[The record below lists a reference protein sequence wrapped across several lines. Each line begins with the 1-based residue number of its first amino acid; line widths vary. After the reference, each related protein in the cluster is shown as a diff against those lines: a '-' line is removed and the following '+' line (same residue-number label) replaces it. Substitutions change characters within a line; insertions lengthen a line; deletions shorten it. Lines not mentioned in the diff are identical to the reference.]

1 MKVKFLNKKLWKE
14 YYAVLSAISVIAS
27 LIFLFVD
34 IPEKSKI
41 ICLIAFCII
50 LVVTFLI
57 MWCRANKL
65 KKVSLKINNSTI
77 EIESGNIFSEQ
88 GFKVIAFNEFF
99 DTQVDDV
106 LIAKNTLNGKY
117 ITQFYPRPADLDA
130 IIDSD
135 SHSKECIIDD
145 TCHRN
150 IGKTKQYKLGTIIK
164 NGEFFLLAFAHFDKD
179 NRAFLE
185 INDYTACLMNMWNEC
200 DIHYGGNTVVLPLL
214 GSGITRFHG
223 YENITDQEL
232 LEIIIWTFKVSR
244 IRFQYPAKA
253 KIVLTDKCL
262 DKISLYDVKKRF
274 ES

>member
-1 MKVKFLNKKLWKE
+1 MKVKLWNKKLWKE
-14 YYAVLSAISVIAS
+14 YYAVLSVISVIAS
-27 LIFLFVD
+27 FVFLFID
-34 IPEKSKI
+34 IPDKSKLC
-41 ICLIAFCII
+41 CLIAFFIM
-50 LVVTFLI
+50 LVIAFLV
-57 MWCRANKL
+57 MWRRANEL
-65 KKVSLKINNSTI
+65 KKVSLKINNSTL
-77 EIESGNIFSEQ
+77 EIETGDIFSEK
-88 GFKVIAFNEFF
+88 GFKIIAFNEYF

-106 LIAKNTLNGKY
+106 LISKNTLNGNY
-117 ITQFYPRPADLDA
+117 ITHYYSCSADLDT

-135 SHSKECIIDD
+135 AHSKECIID
-145 TCHRN
+145 TCQRN
-150 IGKTKQYKLGTIIK
+150 IGKTKRYKLGTIIR
-164 NGEFFLLAFAHFDKD
+164 NGEFFLLAFTHFDKN

-232 LEIIIWTFKVSR
+232 LEIMIWTFKVSR

-253 KIVLTDKCL
+253 KIVLTDRCL

-274 ES
+274 DS

>member
-1 MKVKFLNKKLWKE
+1 MKVKPLNKKLMKE
-14 YYAVLSAISVIAS
+14 YYAILSVISVITS

-34 IPEKSKI
+34 IPTNKKLYF
-41 ICLIAFCII
+41 LIG
-50 LVVTFLI
+50 FLI
-57 MWCRANKL
+57 MLVVAFLVIWYRANRL
-65 KKVSLKINNSTI
+65 EKVSLKINNSTL
-77 EIESGNIFSEQ
+77 EIESGDIFLEN

-106 LIAKNTLNGKY
+106 LISKSTLNGKY
-117 ITQFYPRPADLDA
+117 ITKNYPNPADLDA

-135 SHSKECIIDD
+135 THSAEYIIG
-145 TCHRN
+145 TRERG
-150 IGKTKQYKLGTIIK
+150 IGKTKQYKLGTIVK
-164 NGEFFLLAFAHFDKD
+164 NGNYFLLAFTHFDKD

-185 INDYTACLMNMWNEC
+185 INDYIACLMNMWNEC

-232 LEIIIWTFKVSR
+232 LEIIVWTFKVSR

-253 KIVLTDKCL
+253 KIILTNTCL
-262 DKISLYDVKKRF
+262 NKISLYDVKKRF
-274 ES
+274 DS

>member
-1 MKVKFLNKKLWKE
+1 MKVKLSDKKLWKE

-27 LIFLFVD
+27 LIFLFID
-34 IPEKSKI
+34 IPEKNKI
-41 ICLIAFCII
+41 FCLIAFFII
-50 LVVTFLI
+50 LATTFLA
-57 MWCRANKL
+57 MWCRANTL
-65 KKVSLKINNSTI
+65 KKVSLKINNSTL

-88 GFKVIAFNEFF
+88 GFKIIAFNEYF

-106 LIAKNTLNGKY
+106 LISKNTLNGKY
-117 ITQFYPRPADLDA
+117 ITEYYPRPADLDA

-135 SHSKECIIDD
+135 SHSMECIID
-145 TCHRN
+145 TCQRN
-150 IGKTKQYKLGTIIK
+150 IGKPKRYKLGTIVK
-164 NGEFFLLAFAHFDKD
+164 NGEFFLLAFSHFDKD
-179 NRAFLE
+179 NRAYLE

-214 GSGITRFHG
+214 GSGLTRFHG

>member
-1 MKVKFLNKKLWKE
+1 MKQKFLDVN
-14 YYAVLSAISVIAS
+14 
-27 LIFLFVD
+27 LIKA
-34 IPEKSKI
+34 E
-41 ICLIAFCII
+41 
-50 LVVTFLI
+50 
-57 MWCRANKL
+57 W
-65 KKVSLKINNSTI
+65 
-77 EIESGNIFSEQ
+77 NIFSIISTIT
-88 GFKVIAFNEFF
+88 GFILAITGIPNNYNIGILVGFIILFIIIYILIFCYYKFFCNHIELKIGKVDLNVKVGNLFKEDGIKVIPVNEYF

-106 LIAKNTLNGKY
+106 LISKNTLNGNY
-117 ITQFYPRPADLDA
+117 ITHYYSCSADLDT

-135 SHSKECIIDD
+135 AHSKECIID
-145 TCHRN
+145 TCQRN
-150 IGKTKQYKLGTIIK
+150 IGKTKRYKLGTIIR
-164 NGEFFLLAFAHFDKD
+164 NGEFFLLAFTHFDKN

-232 LEIIIWTFKVSR
+232 LEIMIWTFKVSR

-253 KIVLTDKCL
+253 KIVLTDRCL

-274 ES
+274 DS